1 MPNWTSNILNV
12 VGKPKERI
20 MEYEIHTPC
29 LECDGHGTIETRV
42 SVDRYTERDCAYCD
56 GSRFIMHTETY
67 DSIETAKADYP
78 ESFIRP
84 TKWNRAQAIQRGQV
98 IADQILGPTLGFRS

>member
-1 MPNWTSNILNV
+1 M
-12 VGKPKERI
+12 K
-20 MEYEIHTPC
+20 YEIHTPC

-56 GSRFIMHTETY
+56 GSGLIMHTETY
-67 DSIETAKADYP
+67 DSVEDAKADYP

-98 IADQILGPTLGFRS
+98 IADQILGPTLGFKNAPFS

>member
-1 MPNWTSNILNV
+1 M
-12 VGKPKERI
+12 K
-20 MEYEIHTPC
+20 YEIHTPC
-29 LECDGHGTIETRV
+29 LECDGYGIIETRV

-84 TKWNRAQAIQRGQV
+84 AKWNRAQAIQRGQV
-98 IADQILGPTLGFRS
+98 IADQILGPTLGFKNAPFS

>member
-1 MPNWTSNILNV
+1 MKL
-12 VGKPKERI
+12 
-20 MEYEIHTPC
+20 EIHTPC

-84 TKWNRAQAIQRGQV
+84 AKWNRAQAIQRGQV
-98 IADQILGPTLGFRS
+98 IADQILGPTLGFKNAPFS